1 MVLKT
6 ISLGTGVLLYKEPV
20 MEGVSAKKKN
30 SISIFMHTKVA
41 LASVFLVLFT
51 IIIYWEENIF
61 LFVIHYHNDVLR
73 DASC

>member
-41 LASVFLVLFT
+41 LASVFLV
-51 IIIYWEENIF
+51 IIYWEENIF
-61 LFVIHYHNDVLR
+61 LFVIHYHNDVFR